1 MASQSARFP
10 DITNHWAK
18 PFIEALARRGILKGY
33 PDGRFRPDNSV
44 TRAEFA
50 AIITATFYQI
60 PKKREYVPFVDIPDN
75 HWAASAI
82 RKAYET
88 VFISGFPNNYFRP
101 DNRILRINALV
112 SIVSGLE
119 MTSKV
124 SSDPLSILEEIY
136 QDVDETPDYGKPAAA
151 IATCAGIVT
160 SYPNPKLLNP
170 RLAATRADISAFI
183 YQALVLLGE
192 EEQIPSKYI
201 VTSPKCLQI
210 NHPREFR
217 GAWVASVWN
226 NDWPSSMGLSVRR
239 QKAEFIQILDKL

>member
-60 PKKREYVPFVDIPDN
+60 PKKREYVPFVDVPDN

-88 VFISGFPNNYFRP
+88 VFISGFPNK
-101 DNRILRINALV
+101 I
-112 SIVSGLE
+112 G
-119 MTSKV
+119 
-124 SSDPLSILEEIY
+124 
-136 QDVDETPDYGKPAAA
+136 
-151 IATCAGIVT
+151 
-160 SYPNPKLLNP
+160 
-170 RLAATRADISAFI
+170 RAH
-183 YQALVLLGE
+183 V
-192 EEQIPSKYI
+192 
-201 VTSPKCLQI
+201 
-210 NHPREFR
+210 
-217 GAWVASVWN
+217 
-226 NDWPSSMGLSVRR
+226 
-239 QKAEFIQILDKL
+239 